1 MRPAAEQRYIV
12 DTTMRDGEQRAGLAF
27 SVEDKVACARLMDEA
42 GIDQIEAGTPSMGIE
57 EQQAIYGMMQVRKR
71 ARISTWNRMSE
82 SDLRASFACRP
93 DIIHIGVPVSDIQIV
108 EKLRTTRAD
117 VESRMKRC
125 ATLALE
131 AGYTVTLG
139 FEDASRADSA
149 FLLHLARQAAALG
162 VRNVRYA
169 DTVGI
174 AHPSRIAGAVAAL
187 AAVSP
192 VECHVHND
200 LGMAVANSLES
211 AKAGARYVDTTF
223 LGIGERAGNC
233 DFVQFVRAARTRFF
247 LSVDTG
253 EDALR
258 RLEEAV
264 ARCLRLPG
272 HPSAAAP
279 HK

>member
-1 MRPAAEQRYIV
+1 
-12 DTTMRDGEQRAGLAF
+12 MRDGEQRAGLAF
-27 SVEDKVACARLMDEA
+27 SVEDKIACARLMDEA

-57 EQQAIYGMMQVRKR
+57 EQAAVYGMMQVRRR

-125 ATLALE
+125 VTLARE

-139 FEDASRADSA
+139 FEDASRADGA
-149 FLLHLARQAAALG
+149 FLLHLTRQAAALG

-174 AHPSRIAGAVAAL
+174 AHPSRIGVDIAAL

-211 AKAGARYVDTTF
+211 AKAGALYVDTTF

-233 DFVQFVRAARTRFF
+233 DFVQFVRAARTRFS
-247 LSVDTG
+247 LSVDAG
-253 EDALR
+253 EDALH

-272 HPSAAAP
+272 YPFSAASI
-279 HK
+279 